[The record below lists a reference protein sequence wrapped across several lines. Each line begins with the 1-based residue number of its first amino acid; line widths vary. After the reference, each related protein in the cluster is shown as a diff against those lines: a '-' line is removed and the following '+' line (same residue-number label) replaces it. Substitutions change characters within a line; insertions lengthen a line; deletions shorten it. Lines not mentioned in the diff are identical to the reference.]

1 MPVFDGRDFADRPPE
16 NQFFRLFVDPF
27 DIPGS
32 VQHVGRIADLGDR
45 GGDDHFR
52 TSHRCEA
59 RPRHS
64 LHSLVLQEKALHDHI
79 ETMTFGLEALDRVEA
94 IEHGRQEVGAFP
106 VAAGR
111 GPVAAELR
119 LWNESPTDVVMQ
131 ADAGQPGPQA
141 DFFNRKSLRRR
152 IGELDHSFSY
162 DASLTRTQNSPA
174 IRRASMN
181 WSDSTGLRIYPSAPN
196 S

>member
-1 MPVFDGRDFADRPPE
+1 MTQHVTQWFKHAGDLIVLLGETREELGASEYLALIHGRVAGAPPVLDLEREKRLQGLCLTAARE
-16 NQFFRLFVDPF
+16 RLFSSAHDVAEGGLAVALAEACISRPQ
-27 DIPGS
+27 G
-32 VQHVGRIADLGDR
+32 ALG
-45 GGDDHFR
+45 
-52 TSHRCEA
+52 A
-59 RPRHS
+59 R
-64 LHSLVLQEKALHDHI
+64 V
-79 ETMTFGLEALDRVEA
+79 T
-94 IEHGRQEVGAFP
+94 
-106 VAAGR
+106 
-111 GPVAAELR
+111 VAAELR